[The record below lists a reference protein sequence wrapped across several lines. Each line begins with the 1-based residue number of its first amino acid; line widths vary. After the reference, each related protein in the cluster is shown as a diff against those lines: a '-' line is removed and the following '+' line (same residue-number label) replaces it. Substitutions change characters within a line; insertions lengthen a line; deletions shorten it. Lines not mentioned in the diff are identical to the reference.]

1 MDLKKLFA
9 LMVARRASDL
19 VLSAGSPP
27 TLRVDGKLS
36 PLQLPPMDAAE
47 CEETIFQCM
56 SEAQRNELESH
67 KDVDFSHGVPALGR
81 FRINVHRQR
90 GSTAASVRLI
100 MSPAPDIRELGLPAV
115 VLELAD
121 SAKGLV
127 LVTGPTGSG
136 KSTTLAAIMQRIN
149 ETRRCHII
157 TVEDPIE
164 HVFINDKSVIE
175 QREVG
180 GDTPSFASALR
191 HVLRQ
196 DPDVIMIGEMRDKET
211 IAAAMTA
218 AETGHFV
225 LSTLHTNDSAQTLD
239 RIVDVFDGETQPQ
252 IRLQLSMVL
261 KGIISQQ
268 LVERRGGGRT
278 VACEVL
284 VNTPAIGNLIRK
296 GETAQIKNAVLTG
309 SHNGM
314 VSMQKSMAALASNG
328 VIERDTSNIHEPVGV

>member
-1 MDLKKLFA
+1 MDLKKLLA

-19 VLSAGSPP
+19 ILSAGSPP

-36 PLQLPPMDAAE
+36 PLQLPAMDAAE
-47 CEETIFQCM
+47 CEETIIQCM
-56 SEAQRNELESH
+56 SEDQRHELDTH

-90 GSTAASVRLI
+90 GSTAASIRLI
-100 MSPAPDIRELGLPAV
+100 LSSAPNIRELGLPGV
-115 VLELAD
+115 VLQLAD
-121 SAKGLV
+121 QTKGLV

-136 KSTTLAAIMQRIN
+136 KSTTLASIVQRIN

-211 IAAAMTA
+211 ISAAMTA

-239 RIVDVFDGETQPQ
+239 RIVDVFDGDTQPQ

-261 KGIISQQ
+261 AGIISQQ
-268 LVERRGGGRT
+268 LIERRGGGRT

-309 SHNGM
+309 SNSGM
-314 VSMQKSMAALASNG
+314 VSMQKSMSTLASSG
-328 VIERDTSNIHEPVGV
+328 